1 MFSETAGEPFV
12 SRQNPFRETH
22 TMSHPS
28 LPDELPADF
37 GAALASLGAAERI
50 GVEEMKLLV
59 LLEMAGEPLYEKMA
73 ALALDDEARL
83 LLLKNG
89 REETAHAHR
98 LAKAIEILTGEAF
111 EIPPLSL
118 NPYASAPP
126 PAELSAGVLAGLVE
140 GEKRGGED
148 YQRMADA
155 EPNPEVAELLRQ
167 NGREENIHGERVQKV
182 IEILGANPN

>member
-1 MFSETAGEPFV
+1 
-12 SRQNPFRETH
+12 
-22 TMSHPS
+22 MSHPS

-37 GAALASLGAAERI
+37 AAALASLGAAERI

-59 LLEMAGEPLYEKMA
+59 LLETAGEPLYGK
-73 ALALDDEARL
+73 LADLAPDDEARL

-98 LAKAIEILTGEAF
+98 IAKAIEILTGEVF
-111 EIPPLSL
+111 EIPPLSA
-118 NPYASAPP
+118 NPYASVPP
-126 PAELSAGVLAGLVE
+126 LSELSPGVLAGLVE

-155 EPNPEVAELLRQ
+155 ESNSEVAELLRQ
-167 NGREENIHGERVQKV
+167 NGREEFIHGERVQKV
-182 IEILGANPN
+182 IEILGANPG